1 MKAVTNRHMNISD
14 IAKKAGVSTAT
25 VSRVLNDSALVRPK
39 TKEQV
44 LAVIDECGYTPS
56 AVAKSLSVR
65 ATHNVG
71 VIFPDIE
78 NPFFSG
84 ALKGITQVAER
95 NSYNVFFFNTDET
108 VWREHN
114 FLNIVRSQRL
124 DGVIISPV
132 DCRDGT
138 TRSMLEEFERQGIE
152 VVLFDRRLEGGA
164 FSSVLTENKHGTCM
178 AIQKLI
184 EEGHQKIALVEGSP
198 SNTPVFERT
207 QGYLQA
213 LEEAGI
219 PVREDY
225 ILRADQKSELAYQAT
240 KQLMESGDPPTAI
253 FACNNMMTL
262 GCLRY
267 FTEKG
272 IAIGRDI
279 SFMGFDDIEMLRLI
293 DYGLS
298 VVDRSEREMGRL
310 AMEVLLE
317 RLKTPGQPVRTV
329 TVPIHLI
336 LRGSE
341 KLPSL

>member
-1 MKAVTNRHMNISD
+1 MNISD

-25 VSRVLNDSALVRPK
+25 VSRVLNSSALVKSK
-39 TKEQV
+39 TRDKV

-56 AVAKSLSVR
+56 AVAKSLSVQN
-65 ATHNVG
+65 THNVG

-84 ALKGITQVAER
+84 ALRGISQVAEQ
-95 NSYNVFFFNTDET
+95 NLYNVFFFNTDET

-114 FLNIVRSQRL
+114 FLSVVRSQRL

-132 DCRDGT
+132 DGYDGK
-138 TRSMLEEFERQGIE
+138 TRTILEEFERQGIG
-152 VVLFDRRLEGGA
+152 VVLFDRQLKGGS
-164 FSSVLTENKHGTCM
+164 FSSVLTENKDGARM
-178 AIQKLI
+178 AVRQLI
-184 EEGHQKIALVEGSP
+184 REGHRRIAIIEGNP
-198 SNTPVFERT
+198 SNTPVYERT
-207 QGYLQA
+207 QGYLDA
-213 LEEAGI
+213 LQEAGI
-219 PVREDY
+219 PVRENY
-225 ILRADQKSELAYQAT
+225 MLRADQKSELAYQAT
-240 KQLMESGDPPTAI
+240 KRLMESGEPPTAI

-267 FTEKG
+267 FTERG

-279 SFMGFDDIEMLRLI
+279 SLIGFDDIETLRLI

-317 RLKTPGQPVRTV
+317 RLDQPGNPVRTV
-329 TVPIHLI
+329 TVSSRVI

-341 KLPSL
+341 KLPRPDND

>member
-1 MKAVTNRHMNISD
+1 MNISD

-25 VSRVLNDSALVRPK
+25 VSRVINDSALVKSK
-39 TKEQV
+39 TKERV
-44 LAVIDECGYTPS
+44 LAVIDECGYMPS
-56 AVAKSLSVR
+56 AVAKSLSVQ

-84 ALKGITQVAER
+84 ALKGITQVAEK
-95 NSYNVFFFNTDET
+95 SFYNVFFFNTDET

-114 FLNIVRSQRL
+114 FLNVVRSQRL

-132 DCRDGT
+132 DGYDET
-138 TRSMLEEFERQGIE
+138 TCSILNEFERHGIE
-152 VVLFDRRLEGGA
+152 VVLFDRRLNGGT
-164 FSSVLTENKHGTCM
+164 FSGVMTENKNGTYM
-178 AIQKLI
+178 AVQKLI
-184 EEGHQKIALVEGSP
+184 EEGHRKIAIIEGSP
-198 SNTPVFERT
+198 SNTPVYERT
-207 QGYLQA
+207 QGYRQA

-219 PVREDY
+219 PIREDY
-225 ILRADQKSELAYQAT
+225 ILRADQKSELAYRAT
-240 KQLMESGDPPTAI
+240 KKLMESGDPPTAI

-267 FTEKG
+267 FTESG
-272 IAIGRDI
+272 IVIGRDI
-279 SFMGFDDIEMLRLI
+279 SLMGFDDIEMLRLI

-298 VVDRSEREMGRL
+298 VVDRSEREMGQL

-317 RLKTPGQPVRTV
+317 RLETPGQENRTIV
-329 TVPIHLI
+329 VPSYLI

-341 KLPSL
+341 KFPQKPGE